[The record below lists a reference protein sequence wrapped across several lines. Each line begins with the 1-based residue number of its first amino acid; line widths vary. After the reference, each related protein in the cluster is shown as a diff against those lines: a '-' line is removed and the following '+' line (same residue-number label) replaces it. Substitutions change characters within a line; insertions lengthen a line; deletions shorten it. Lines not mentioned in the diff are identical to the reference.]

1 MEKRKVIWSQRA
13 TIKLFEILEFYSN
26 RNKSKT
32 YSTKLYKRFIKE
44 LSQLQKQPNLGKATD
59 IDSIRGLIVEDFI
72 LFYEIKEDSIVVH
85 TVWDCHQ
92 NPEDLRIK

>member
-13 TIKLFEILEFYSN
+13 TIKLFEILEFYTN

-44 LSQLQKQPNLGKATD
+44 LSQLYKQPNLGKATD
-59 IDSIRGLIVEDFI
+59 IDSIRGLIVEEFI
-72 LFYEIKEDSIVVH
+72 LFYEIIEDQIVVH
-85 TVWDCHQ
+85 TIWDCHQ